1 MCTVAAND
9 IVLVVF
15 DKTLDAI
22 LKAATELFVLY
33 SIWFSDNGLDTNATK
48 SNYLVF
54 SVKN

>member
-15 DKTLDAI
+15 GKTFDAI
-22 LKAATELFVLY
+22 LKAAAELFLLY
-33 SIWFSDNGLDTNATK
+33 SIWFSDNSLDTNATK